1 MSLLE
6 DKVDSAVASHETA
19 ELAKR
24 SAVDVPAA
32 HSQPRAD
39 EPLSTTASASN
50 GMEEID
56 TGPPVPGS
64 SHSREGVLYQ
74 LHVHHILLHMCLSIW

>member
-24 SAVDVPAA
+24 SAVDMPA
-32 HSQPRAD
+32 SQGQPHAD
-39 EPLSTTASASN
+39 EPPSTTASISN
-50 GMEEID
+50 SMEEID
-56 TGPPVPGS
+56 VVPGAS
-64 SHSREGVLYQ
+64 QSREGMQ
-74 LHVHHILLHMCLSIW
+74 GQ

>member
-6 DKVDSAVASHETA
+6 DKVDSAVASHESA

-32 HSQPRAD
+32 QSQPHAD
-39 EPLSTTASASN
+39 EPLSTAASASD

-56 TGPPVPGS
+56 TGPPLPGS
-64 SHSREGVLYQ
+64 SHSSEGVP
-74 LHVHHILLHMCLSIW
+74 S

>member
-24 SAVDVPAA
+24 SAVDMPA
-32 HSQPRAD
+32 SQGQPHAD
-39 EPLSTTASASN
+39 EPPSTTASISN
-50 GMEEID
+50 GMEEFD
-56 TGPPVPGS
+56 TIPGS
-64 SHSREGVLYQ
+64 SHSREGVQTQWVQPCTPL
-74 LHVHHILLHMCLSIW
+74 VDLLSFTC